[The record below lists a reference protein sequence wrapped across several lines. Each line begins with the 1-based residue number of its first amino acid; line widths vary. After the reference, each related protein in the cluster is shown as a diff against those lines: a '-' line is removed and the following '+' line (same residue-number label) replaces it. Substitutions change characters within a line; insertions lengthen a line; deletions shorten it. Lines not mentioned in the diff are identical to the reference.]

1 MKLKKILALV
11 LAGVMAV
18 SMLAGC
24 KDEDKPEG
32 PTGEL
37 AGESTGGSGGESADD
52 SDDDPTDNPDDDPA
66 DNPDDDPTDDPTD
79 ETEKLVVSVLSDG
92 TKDNTVKINFTYDT
106 ELEKALSQ
114 ALEKNGKVGTTYL
127 KNLLGIDGVALSG
140 MYGYESSDEEK
151 TPKAGTQ
158 TTLLAYSDKSA
169 IYDGTGTMGV
179 NMSGST
185 DEAFMQA
192 VAKKLNE
199 TKNMLV
205 KLMNEREV
213 NGVKYT
219 FSYTGKTAMV
229 TYVGSDGVAVRYVG
243 VIITCTT
250 ADSSDAPSV

>member
-52 SDDDPTDNPDDDPA
+52 SNDDPT

-199 TKNMLV
+199 T
-205 KLMNEREV
+205 E
-213 NGVKYT
+213 Y
-219 FSYTGKTAMV
+219 A
-229 TYVGSDGVAVRYVG
+229 
-243 VIITCTT
+243 C
-250 ADSSDAPSV
+250 

>member
-52 SDDDPTDNPDDDPA
+52 SNDDPT

-79 ETEKLVVSVLSDG
+79 
-92 TKDNTVKINFTYDT
+92 DT

-199 TKNMLV
+199 T
-205 KLMNEREV
+205 E
-213 NGVKYT
+213 Y
-219 FSYTGKTAMV
+219 A
-229 TYVGSDGVAVRYVG
+229 
-243 VIITCTT
+243 C
-250 ADSSDAPSV
+250 